1 MSKLKLEKG
10 GEIIMTS
17 SIVVTQS
24 YPTRLAEEVR
34 RVLVEQLKA
43 ATQAQNWGE
52 VARITDV
59 YRMMVA

>member
-1 MSKLKLEKG
+1 
-10 GEIIMTS
+10 MTS